1 MTVDNEMDT
10 EGASRPRITITKDD
24 LRGVPESALRRPPR
38 VVQVRPIEGLKTSG
52 KSVTALVFGLA
63 GIPLMGLLIGPFAII
78 FGGWAL
84 YEIGRANHLAG
95 KNLAYSGIFL
105 GIFDII
111 LWVFIFLI
119 LWMRSRLHV

>member
-1 MTVDNEMDT
+1 MDSEM
-10 EGASRPRITITKDD
+10 EREEAARARITITKDD
-24 LRGVPESALRRPPR
+24 LRSVPDSALRRPAR
-38 VVQVRPIEGLKTSG
+38 VVEVRPIEGLKTSG
-52 KSVTALVFGLA
+52 KAVTALVFGLA

-84 YEIGRANHLAG
+84 YEIGRANHLTG

-111 LWVFIFLI
+111 LWVFLFLI

>member
-1 MTVDNEMDT
+1 MMDNEMYT
-10 EGASRPRITITKDD
+10 EEASKPRITITKDD
-24 LRGVPESALRRPPR
+24 LKSVPESALRRPPR

-52 KSVTALVFGLA
+52 KAVTALVFALV
-63 GIPLMGLLIGPFAII
+63 GIPLMGLLLGPFAII

-84 YEIGRANHLAG
+84 YEISRANYLTG
-95 KNLAYSGIFL
+95 KNLAYSGIFI
-105 GIFDII
+105 GVFDII

>member
-1 MTVDNEMDT
+1 MMDNEMER
-10 EGASRPRITITKDD
+10 EGASKPRITITKED
-24 LRGVPESALRRPPR
+24 LRSVPDAALRRPPR
-38 VVQVRPIEGLKTSG
+38 VVEVRPIEGLKMSG
-52 KSVTALVFGLA
+52 KAITALVFGLA

-84 YEIGRANHLAG
+84 YEIGRVNHLTG

-111 LWVFIFLI
+111 LWIFIFLI
-119 LWMRSRLHV
+119 LWMRSRLHL